1 MKLVMI
7 LLFAVLAASVPMEK
21 RNINEVNLYLSLPFA
36 MQRRKH

>member
-7 LLFAVLAASVPMEK
+7 LLFAVLAASFPMEK
-21 RNINEVNLYLSLPFA
+21 RKINEVKLYLSLPFA